1 MTRNGLAGEARW
13 RGWTASSDWMG
24 WGRWMC
30 LCVAF
35 WGGRRQIWR
44 DGACDGVECGAV
56 SVRALTGEVNR
67 PERQQRIQRRV
78 IAAQRGKRFGVASW
92 ASASGMPIACQSW
105 IASSSRH
112 SRKLAA

>member
-1 MTRNGLAGEARW
+1 MTQKGLAGETGW

-44 DGACDGVECGAV
+44 DGACDGIERGAV

-67 PERQQRIQRRV
+67 SERQ
-78 IAAQRGKRFGVASW
+78 K
-92 ASASGMPIACQSW
+92 
-105 IASSSRH
+105 
-112 SRKLAA
+112 